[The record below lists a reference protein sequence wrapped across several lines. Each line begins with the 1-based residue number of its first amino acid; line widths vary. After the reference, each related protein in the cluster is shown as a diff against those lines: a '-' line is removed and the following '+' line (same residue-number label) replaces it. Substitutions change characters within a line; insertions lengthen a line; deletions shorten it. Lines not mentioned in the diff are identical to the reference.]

1 MIAHRQGGDEGG
13 QGRADQAGFAQQQI
27 TRASRHRGQG
37 ADTGPGGGPDTA
49 GARARMIA
57 VQHTGDPDAAG
68 GALQVEHE
76 VGAVTGLTIPHLERG
91 STGRAGPRVMV
102 FAALG
107 FQSLAPPDAFAATLL
122 AGFAPGA

>member
-1 MIAHRQGGDEGG
+1 MKV
-13 QGRADQAGFAQQQI
+13 GRADQAGFAQQQI

-49 GARARMIA
+49 GARARMRA
-57 VQHTGDPDAAG
+57 VQHTGDPDAAS

-76 VGAVTGLTIPHLERG
+76 VGAVSGLTIPHLERG
-91 STGRAGPRVMV
+91 SAGRRRVMG